1 MSTYLVTGG
10 AGFIGSHL
18 ADKLLSDNNRV
29 VILDDLS
36 LGRKSNLDKALQ
48 NSNCVFIEG
57 NILDESLLNS
67 IFETYQFDMVFHL
80 AANSDIAR
88 SFADPSIDLN
98 LTFMTTFKVLMA
110 MKKYGVK
117 KLCLPQ
123 LLQFMVKPAA

>member
-67 IFETYQFDMVFHL
+67 IRYLQKEVERYFLPEKALEVY
-80 AANSDIAR
+80 
-88 SFADPSIDLN
+88 
-98 LTFMTTFKVLMA
+98 
-110 MKKYGVK
+110 MKDK
-117 KLCLPQ
+117 CLI
-123 LLQFMVKPAA
+123 